1 MTTLFDSLARALR
14 DLFSLRVLWVVIW
27 PMLVALLLWMTL
39 GIAFWSTFSGWLEY
53 GLDTIGIQV
62 WLSELEPVWIANGI
76 QALLHLM
83 LFVPLV
89 MLTALVLTALFAM
102 PTLIR
107 VVAERDYPQL
117 KRENGGGFVGSVWNA
132 VIAIIV
138 FIALWVVSLPLWLI
152 GVGILIPFVA
162 AAYLNQRLFRYD
174 AIAEHATSGEMA
186 TLFKHERGGWWGLGL
201 LTGLIQF
208 VPVLNLFG
216 PVIAALAFIHY
227 GLARLKQQR
236 LINDPK
242 QTAA

>member
-1 MTTLFDSLARALR
+1 MTAILDSLARALR

-27 PMLVALLLWMTL
+27 PMLVAMLLWMTL
-39 GIAFWSTFSGWLEY
+39 GITFWSTFSGWLEY
-53 GLDTIGIQV
+53 GLDKIGIQV

-117 KRENGGGFVGSVWNA
+117 KRENGGGLVGSVWNA

-174 AIAEHATSGEMA
+174 AIAEHATANEMTA
-186 TLFKHERGGWWGLGL
+186 LFKSERGGWWGLGL

-216 PVIAALAFIHY
+216 PVLAALAFIHY
-227 GLARLKQQR
+227 GLARLNQQR
-236 LINDPK
+236 RLNDPQ